1 VNPAT
6 HLLIGWAVANTTALE
21 RRDRAIV
28 TLAGIAPDIDGL
40 GILVDFARDDGR
52 LDWWW
57 ALHHTLAHNL
67 TAALV
72 YSLIAFGIARRRLAT
87 ATLAFVAYHLHLLG
101 DLVGSRAPDGYPY
114 PIPYLNP
121 WNDAVALTWSGQWEL
136 NAWPNLLITAG
147 LLAWTFR
154 FAWRRGR
161 SPLEIVSPR
170 ADRAFTLALRRRF
183 GQARRQPEVH
193 ERA

>member
-6 HLLIGWAVANTTALE
+6 HGLVGWAVANTTPLG

-28 TLAGIAPDIDGL
+28 TIAGVAPDVDGL
-40 GILVDFARDDGR
+40 GILVDFARNDGQ

-57 ALHHTLAHNL
+57 ALHHPLAHNL
-67 TAALV
+67 TAALL
-72 YSLIAFGIARRRLAT
+72 YAAIAFGLASRRLAT

-121 WNDAVALTWSGQWEL
+121 WNDAVQLTWSGQWGL
-136 NAWPNLLITAG
+136 NAWPNVLITAG

-170 ADRAFTLALRRRF
+170 ADGAFTRALRRRF
-183 GQARRQPEVH
+183 GQPGRRPET
-193 ERA
+193 EAGA